1 MKKAILSETAQSVS
15 QSAESQEPNYL
26 SVILNRQESESAG
39 DYLWRQL
46 QCGRLNG
53 LHFQRNEMVDGV
65 PAPFVC
71 RFSRL
76 VVEIDPTKRQNFPD
90 RVQHFKK
97 HGMNVIEVE
106 SEQLFSN
113 PTTILN
119 TIRSAAAK
127 SKQAVRAR

>member
-1 MKKAILSETAQSVS
+1 MKNINQIETAK
-15 QSAESQEPNYL
+15 SASHVTESQEPNYL
-26 SVILNRQESESAG
+26 SVILNRQESESPG

-53 LHFQRNEMVDGV
+53 LHFRRNDMVDGV

-76 VVEIDPTKRQNFPD
+76 VVEIDPPKKQNETD
-90 RVQHFKK
+90 RIQHFMN

-106 SEQLFSN
+106 SEQLFSS

-119 TIRSAAAK
+119 NIRKAAAK
-127 SKQAVRAR
+127 PKKNALNK